1 MPELPEVETIVR
13 QLRGALAGAVVESV
27 QVARPDYV
35 RSGRRTLRRQL
46 PGRCLARLERVGK
59 RLVFVFRPAAEL
71 VIHLGMSGRA
81 QLEPRG
87 SRPLRHTHVRVRF
100 AKRVDELRIC
110 DPRRFGGVWF
120 HAGANGGMA
129 GLTPTGPDAL
139 SIRVPTLRRLCRR
152 QRQIK
157 ALLLDQRVIAGLGN
171 IYCDEALF
179 AAGIHPTARASD
191 MDDARI
197 RRLAC
202 GIRKTLRAAIE
213 AGGST
218 LRDYADATGAPG
230 TFQKRHRV
238 YGRSERP
245 CLRCGTPIRTIQV
258 ASRTTHFCPRCQRLP
273 QSP

>member
-13 QLRGALAGAVVESV
+13 QLRRALVGAVVASV
-27 QVARPDYV
+27 RVARPDYV
-35 RSGRRTLRRQL
+35 RRGRRTLQRRL
-46 PGRCLARLERVGK
+46 PGRCLNGVERVGK
-59 RLVFVFRPAAEL
+59 RVVFSFRPAAEL

-87 SRPLRHTHVRVRF
+87 SPLRRHTHVRVRF
-100 AKRVDELRIC
+100 AGSAADLRIC

-120 HAGANGGMA
+120 HAGANGATA

-139 SIRVPTLRRLCRR
+139 SIRVPALRRLCRR
-152 QRQIK
+152 RRQIK
-157 ALLLDQRVIAGLGN
+157 ALLLDQRMIAGLGN

-179 AAGIHPTARASD
+179 VAGIHPTTRASD
-191 MDDARI
+191 VGDARI

-202 GIRKTLRAAIE
+202 GTRKTLRAAID

-218 LRDYADATGAPG
+218 LRDYADATGAAG
-230 TFQKRHRV
+230 TFQERHRV

-258 ASRTTHFCPRCQRLP
+258 ASRTTHFCPRCQRV
-273 QSP
+273 S